1 MRKLVTMVAIGL
13 AVPSVALAAKPPVP
27 GTGPQGKAAP
37 KVIYV
42 LKGAVQAYSNPGTIT
57 LKVLSANHYR
67 TTLKNQVLQLKLDAT
82 TKLAGTV
89 KSGGNALVKVKAAKT
104 IASADLVPTL
114 QGVVAFEV
122 IGSGKSG

>member
-1 MRKLVTMVAIGL
+1 MRKLVTVLAIGL

-27 GTGPQGKAAP
+27 AAHSQGKAP

-57 LKVLSANHYR
+57 LKVGSANHYR
-67 TTLKNQVLQLKLDAT
+67 MALKNQVLQLKLDAT

-89 KSGGNALVKVKAAKT
+89 KEGGSALVKVKAAKT
-104 IASADLVPTL
+104 IASADLVSTL
-114 QGVVAFEV
+114 QGIVAFQV
-122 IGSGKSG
+122 IASGKSS